1 MTTKTPGQ
9 LLAPPREARGP
20 SRKKVLGSA
29 AAASSGHIVMELSAT
44 GKISGKSGTPV
55 TVVYGRDY
63 SDRVLMSRAGLP
75 AVAVDMLA
83 DRLGLSRVKFMQA
96 LQLKGS
102 TIERRLAAKQALSS
116 AETDKLYR
124 VEKVLARAAEV
135 LEDESAAEAWIQ
147 REIRSL
153 GGVSPLSLLD
163 TDAGVDLV
171 MDTLGR
177 IEYGIAA

>member
-1 MTTKTPGQ
+1 MTAKTRSQ
-9 LLAPPREARGP
+9 LSVLPRVRKL
-20 SRKKVLGSA
+20 SRKDSLGST
-29 AAASSGHIVMELSAT
+29 AAASEHMVTVHSAT
-44 GKISGKSGTPV
+44 DGIHGTVVKPIV

-63 SDRVLMSRAGLP
+63 GDRVFLSRTGLP
-75 AVAVDMLA
+75 ATAVDTLA
-83 DRLGLSRVKFMQA
+83 DRLGLSRAKFTQA
-96 LQLKGS
+96 LQLKVS
-102 TIERRLAAKQALSS
+102 TIERRLAAKQVLSP

-135 LEDESAAEAWIQ
+135 LEDESAAKAWIQ

-163 TDAGVDLV
+163 TEAGVDLV
-171 MDTLGR
+171 MDTLAR

>member
-1 MTTKTPGQ
+1 MTAKTHGQ
-9 LLAPPREARGP
+9 IMMPPRTS

-29 AAASSGHIVMELSAT
+29 AAAAVSAAAT
-44 GKISGKSGTPV
+44 EPAFVVRRFSKVTN
-55 TVVYGRDY
+55 TVVFGRDY
-63 SDRVLMSRAGLP
+63 NERVSLSRAGLP
-75 AVAVDMLA
+75 AISVDLLA
-83 DRLGLSRVKFMQA
+83 ERLGLSRVKFVTA
-96 LQLKGS
+96 LGLKGS
-102 TIERRLAAKQALSS
+102 TIERRLATKQPLSP

-124 VEKVLARAAEV
+124 VEKVLSRAIEV
-135 LEDESAAEAWIQ
+135 LEDEEAAKAWLQ